1 MPPAGAR
8 VPTEGEASPHD
19 SSHNH
24 CWLGTVF
31 IQQAGVVIHY
41 SLPSRRF
48 YQHVRLMAQNAT
60 VSIFSYASARMLDES
75 ASSALMMV
83 HYGASLQ
90 KIWRPVV
97 RHHK

>member
-1 MPPAGAR
+1 M
-8 VPTEGEASPHD
+8 T
-19 SSHNH
+19 
-24 CWLGTVF
+24 
-31 IQQAGVVIHY
+31 
-41 SLPSRRF
+41 
-48 YQHVRLMAQNAT
+48 QNAT
-60 VSIFSYASARMLDES
+60 VSIFSYASGMLDEP